1 MKMKEEKIKNEKIKK
16 DNEYLK
22 YSYSPIINRNS
33 SYMNIYKIKNNTIN
47 TSKSKISNNSQKMSK
62 SKANSTINI
71 YERTT
76 KWKNLVEAKNKKLK
90 NNLDN
95 KVLNDSN
102 CCFTPN
108 LNKSIM
114 ETDISFIGKNIIEYE
129 TFLDKYNYKKY
140 KKKLDTRINEPPKHI
155 YQKKFVVEFISD
167 SNCPTNSGTIKLSF
181 DKRPINEIHK
191 NREKLKIN
199 DFFER
204 NIKLQSD
211 NFFKENN
218 NKNNNDYFFLD
229 INQNTGKDGL
239 KYYLEHKKMINRN
252 ENGSLSFFNAVNSII
267 NKIN

>member
-1 MKMKEEKIKNEKIKK
+1 M
-16 DNEYLK
+16 
-22 YSYSPIINRNS
+22 
-33 SYMNIYKIKNNTIN
+33 
-47 TSKSKISNNSQKMSK
+47 
-62 SKANSTINI
+62 
-71 YERTT
+71 
-76 KWKNLVEAKNKKLK
+76 
-90 NNLDN
+90 
-95 KVLNDSN
+95 
-102 CCFTPN
+102 
-108 LNKSIM
+108 
-114 ETDISFIGKNIIEYE
+114 
-129 TFLDKYNYKKY
+129 
-140 KKKLDTRINEPPKHI
+140 
-155 YQKKFVVEFISD
+155 VVEFKSE
-167 SNCPTNSGTIKLSF
+167 NNYPNNTRTIKLSF

-267 NKIN
+267 NKID